1 MTRGPLRTSSCSCAK
16 SGADRRAKRKART
29 LAKRGRYDNLRG
41 MGTGSPPAMKGPL
54 TSLGARTHLWLAR
67 VPPPHWQSQ
76 RGVSGRSLADM
87 SLEIENTSL
96 EIENTSLEIENT
108 YPLALGSIEGAEEQP
123 GCPGCLV
130 DSANLARNQS
140 ISPYQLV

>member
-1 MTRGPLRTSSCSCAK
+1 
-16 SGADRRAKRKART
+16 
-29 LAKRGRYDNLRG
+29 
-41 MGTGSPPAMKGPL
+41 MKGPL

-108 YPLALGSIEGAEEQP
+108 YHSPLAALKGPRSIRAAQVASWIAQIWPEI
-123 GCPGCLV
+123 
-130 DSANLARNQS
+130 NQ
-140 ISPYQLV
+140 YRHTN

>member
-1 MTRGPLRTSSCSCAK
+1 
-16 SGADRRAKRKART
+16 
-29 LAKRGRYDNLRG
+29 
-41 MGTGSPPAMKGPL
+41 MKGPL

-108 YPLALGSIEGAEEQP
+108 YPLALGSIEGAEEHP
-123 GCPGCLV
+123 GCPGCFV